1 MRSRSNWNLEV
12 LVFGRE
18 ENRSTWR
25 KTSWSM
31 GREPT
36 TNLNPHVALTPGFEP
51 GLIISKKSTRT
62 HIHGEAS
69 FKGNYKSMALSTRL
83 EVGYE
88 LKITL

>member
-1 MRSRSNWNLEV
+1 MKNLLER
-12 LVFGRE
+12 RE
-18 ENRSTWR
+18 R
-25 KTSWSM
+25 
-31 GREPT
+31 
-36 TNLNPHVALTPGFEP
+36 TNNKLNPHVALTPGFEP

-69 FKGNYKSMALSTRL
+69 FKGNYKSTALSTWL